1 VISESAF
8 TEKKTNKQMKKTALI
23 VAGGSGSRMNTVMP
37 KQFLLL
43 DDKPVL
49 CHTIEAFVRADP
61 DFEIIIV
68 LPETHLLE
76 AKSML
81 QQYFP
86 QRHFITTTGGSS
98 RFASVRNGLQLI
110 SENCIVFVHDAVRC
124 LLSPDLITRAYD
136 HALQFGSAI
145 PVIASKD
152 SVRIIDNLQSQAL
165 DRNLVRLVQTP
176 QTFQSEIL
184 LAAFQQDEKPHF
196 TDEASVVEAMDI
208 PVHLIEGE
216 AHNIKVTF
224 PIDLQLAEL
233 LLKK

>member
-1 VISESAF
+1 
-8 TEKKTNKQMKKTALI
+8 MKKTALI

-124 LLSPDLITRAYD
+124 LLSPDLINRAYD

-152 SVRIIDNLQSQAL
+152 SVRLVNDRNSEAL
-165 DRNLVRLVQTP
+165 DRSCVRLVQTP

-184 LAAFQQDEKPHF
+184 LSAFEQEEQSYF
-196 TDEASVVEAMDI
+196 TDEASVVEAMGI
-208 PVHLIEGE
+208 PVHLVDGE
-216 AHNIKVTF
+216 ENNFKVTY
-224 PIDLQLAEL
+224 PVDLQLAEL
-233 LLKK
+233 LLRK

>member
-1 VISESAF
+1 
-8 TEKKTNKQMKKTALI
+8 MKKTAVI
-23 VAGGSGSRMNTVMP
+23 VAGGSGSRMNAVMP

-43 DDKPVL
+43 NDKPIL
-49 CHTIEAFVRADP
+49 CYTIEAFLLADP
-61 DFEIIIV
+61 EFEIIIV

-81 QQYFP
+81 QQHFP

-98 RFASVRNGLQLI
+98 RFASVRKGLQQI
-110 SENCIVFVHDAVRC
+110 SEPCIVFVHDAVRC
-124 LLSPDLITRAYD
+124 LLSPELINRAYD

-152 SVRIIDNLQSQAL
+152 SVRIVDNQNSQAL

-176 QTFQSEIL
+176 QTFSSETL
-184 LAAFQQDEKPHF
+184 LAAFRQDEKPHF
-196 TDEASVVEAMDI
+196 TDEASVVEAMNI
-208 PVHLIEGE
+208 PLHLIEGE
-216 AHNIKVTF
+216 EHNIKVTY